1 MLGSRALAAVVTAVM
16 GVVLCSGPARA
27 ADAGDPACLSSGLA
41 DAKVSTSIQL
51 LHDDRTFTKVITKL
65 TVDVP
70 ADWAYA
76 PVLLL
81 SGDSPLHTTAMACL
95 TRQGPGWQ
103 DPLRW
108 WEWRP
113 GLPEVTVEK
122 GGRVHVV
129 YEAHAWI
136 GQYDKNLDMGIWRLR
151 AGTDT
156 WSVTL
161 RPPPALSGARW
172 DEVTVDPGVPGV
184 ESAQPWPT
192 AEEDGSRLVWR
203 LGNRVKSAPSAL
215 TVVVRPSWQRLWSA
229 QNERL
234 TAQGL
239 GWIGGLLSTVAMSA
253 LLLWAVARYR
263 PRRRTP
269 DPVLRNL
276 ARWAVIAVALF
287 VLTYTDDLIHEY
299 DVRRSAW
306 WFEDAL
312 LRGHLFALATAAL
325 LLAFAK
331 PPWRVWAV
339 GALLAIPPAVTMSLP
354 KTFDLYQWWDDQP
367 MTSDLALAAE
377 TTASCCLMALTV
389 LGFVAVAWRLG
400 VDGELIP
407 KSGRGVPPGGPPRDR
422 ELRLRIVVPAVVAW
436 TAVVGLCYAL
446 TEERNWQR
454 ASWLSD
460 RGDPS
465 YGTEHRNDF
474 VWESMWSVSNGQ
486 EWILAN
492 SWILTGIAML
502 AVLRTRRSPTHPPLD
517 DPADRLLLLAFFPVA
532 VSISEDRLASSLA
545 EILWIPVYMLALYA
559 AVAAFRGRAV
569 LEQGFEDSR
578 WPLATAAD
586 AIARRRLMKDSRVYR
601 ETHAEL
607 RRLDQGMFG
616 DEPPERQTLEGKLDG
631 LHDWP
636 TGGPLPF
643 PDRLPTRVSVV
654 DAALALGPR
663 DNWWDN
669 GVRGARWALVPGLLA
684 AVLSTWAEF
693 VRGEAWRDT
702 LLDLFGLP
710 SMALGIVYWAST
722 WIGGGFFLGALWR
735 VLPGRRG
742 AVKAIPV
749 ALAFAVP
756 LALDAVFGWFTQE
769 GAANLALHAV
779 TMLLVLT
786 VTGIA
791 LDLDTFRGERRYW
804 QSRLGL
810 LLSIYQM
817 RYYSLQVAYLIGQVI
832 AVITIWQFFAE
843 PAATPPAGGK

>member
-1 MLGSRALAAVVTAVM
+1 MAVVLWAL
-16 GVVLCSGPARA
+16 LCPGSARA
-27 ADAGDPACLSSGLA
+27 ADAPDPACVSAGLA
-41 DAKVSTSIQL
+41 GARVSTSL
-51 LHDDRTFTKVITKL
+51 ELVHEDRTYTKIVTRL

-70 ADWAYA
+70 ADWAFA
-76 PVLLL
+76 EALLL
-81 SGDSPLHTTAMACL
+81 SRHSPGHTTAMACL
-95 TRQGPGWQ
+95 TRQATGWQ

-108 WEWRP
+108 GEWRP
-113 GLPEVTVEK
+113 GPPVVSAEK
-122 GGRVHVV
+122 SGYVRVV
-129 YEAHAWI
+129 YEAHSWVS
-136 GQYDKNLDMGIWRLR
+136 QYGKNLDVGIWRLW
-151 AGTDT
+151 AGDRT

-172 DEVTVDPGVPGV
+172 DRITVDPGAPGV

-192 AEEDGSRLVWR
+192 AEEDGSQLVWR
-203 LGNRVKSAPSAL
+203 PENRMTGSRSAPAV
-215 TVVVRPSWQRLWSA
+215 TVVVRPSWQRLWAA

-234 TAQGL
+234 TAQRL
-239 GWIGGLLSTVAMSA
+239 GWVGGLLWTVTMSA
-253 LLLWAVARYR
+253 LLLRAAALYR

-276 ARWAVIAVALF
+276 QLWAVAAVALF
-287 VLTYTDDLIHEY
+287 VLVSADDLLRQY
-299 DVRRSAW
+299 DEERSGGW

-331 PPWRVWAV
+331 PPPRIWFV
-339 GALLAIPPAVTMSLP
+339 GALLMLPPAVTMSRP
-354 KTFDLYQWWDDQP
+354 QTFDLYQWYGDQL
-367 MTSDLALAAE
+367 MASDLALAAE

-389 LGFVAVAWRLG
+389 LGFVAVAWRLA

-407 KSGRGVPPGGPPRDR
+407 KSRRGVPPGGQPRDR
-422 ELRLRIVVPAVVAW
+422 ELRLRIVVPAVAVW
-436 TAVVGLCYAL
+436 TAVVAVCYAL

-460 RGDPS
+460 RGDPW
-465 YGTEHRNDF
+465 YGIRHHDDF
-474 VWESMWSVSNGQ
+474 VWEAMRSASEGQ
-486 EWILAN
+486 EWILTY

-502 AVLRTRRSPTHPPLD
+502 AVLRTRRAPQQSPLD
-517 DPADRLLLLAFFPVA
+517 DPADRLLFLAFFPVA
-532 VSISEDRLASSLA
+532 VAIGGEHLANSLA
-545 EILWIPVYMLALYA
+545 EAVWIPVYMLALYS
-559 AVAAFRGRAV
+559 AVAFFRGRAV
-569 LEQGFEDSR
+569 LEQPFVSSR
-578 WPLATAAD
+578 WPLAAA
-586 AIARRRLMKDSRVYR
+586 AGTTVRRQLMKNSRVYR

-616 DEPPERQTLEGKLDG
+616 DTPPEREALEGKLDE
-631 LHDWP
+631 LHDCP
-636 TGGPLPF
+636 AGGPLPF
-643 PDRLPTRVSVV
+643 PDRLPAHVSVV

-669 GVRGARWALVPGLLA
+669 GIRGVRCALIPGLLA
-684 AVLSTWAEF
+684 AVLGTWVGF

-710 SMALGIVYWAST
+710 SMVLGVLYWMST
-722 WIGGGFFLGALWR
+722 WVGGGFFLGALWR

-756 LALDAVFGWFTQE
+756 VALDALFGWFTQE
-769 GAANLALHAV
+769 GAANLALHAA

-843 PAATPPAGGK
+843 PAATPPTSGK

>member
-1 MLGSRALAAVVTAVM
+1 MPGSRAWAAVV
-16 GVVLCSGPARA
+16 VVVWVLLCPGSARA
-27 ADAGDPACLSSGLA
+27 ADTADPACVSTGLA
-41 DAKVSTSIQL
+41 EARVSTSLEL
-51 LHDDRTFTKVITKL
+51 LHDDRTYTKVVTRQ

-70 ADWAYA
+70 GDWAFA
-76 PVLLL
+76 EALLL
-81 SGDSPLHTTAMACL
+81 SRHSPAHTTAMACL
-95 TRQGPGWQ
+95 TRQATGWQ

-113 GLPEVTVEK
+113 GAPEVMAEK
-122 GGRVHVV
+122 GGRVRVV
-129 YEAHAWI
+129 YEAHSWVS
-136 GQYDKNLDMGIWRLR
+136 QYHENLDVGIWRLR
-151 AGTDT
+151 AGAGT

-161 RPPPALSGARW
+161 RPPLALSGARW
-172 DEVTVDPGVPGV
+172 DAITVDPGAPGV

-192 AEEDGSRLVWR
+192 AVEDGSRLVWR
-203 LGNRVKSAPSAL
+203 PENRMTGSRSAPSV
-215 TVVVRPSWQRLWSA
+215 TVAVKPSWQRLWAA
-229 QNERL
+229 QSERL

-239 GWIGGLLSTVAMSA
+239 DWVGGLVSTTTMSA
-253 LLLWAVARYR
+253 LLLWAAARYR
-263 PRRRTP
+263 PRRRTR

-276 ARWAVIAVALF
+276 EYWAVIAVALF

-312 LRGHLFALATAAL
+312 LRGHVFALATGAL

-331 PPWRVWAV
+331 PPRRVWVV

-354 KTFDLYQWWDDQP
+354 EGFDLYQWWDDQP

-407 KSGRGVPPGGPPRDR
+407 KTRRGVPSGGQPRDR
-422 ELRLRIVVPAVVAW
+422 ELRLRIVVPAIAVW
-436 TAVVGLCYAL
+436 TAVVALCYAL

-465 YGTEHRNDF
+465 YGIQHRSDF
-474 VWESMWSVSNGQ
+474 VWEAMWSVSKGQ
-486 EWILAN
+486 GWILTY
-492 SWILTGIAML
+492 SWILTALAML
-502 AVLRTRRSPTHPPLD
+502 AVLHTRRAPKGSPLE
-517 DPADRLLLLAFFPVA
+517 DPADRLLFLAFFPVA
-532 VSISEDRLASSLA
+532 VSISGGRLANSLA
-545 EILWIPVYMLALYA
+545 EVLWIPVYMLALYA
-559 AVAAFRGRAV
+559 AVVSFRSLAV
-569 LEQGFEDSR
+569 LEQRFEVSK
-578 WPLATAAD
+578 WPLAAA
-586 AIARRRLMKDSRVYR
+586 AAARRELMEKSRVYR

-607 RRLDQGMFG
+607 RRLDQGLFG
-616 DEPPERQTLEGKLDG
+616 DEPPERQVLEGRLDD

-636 TGGPLPF
+636 AAGPLPF
-643 PDRLPTRVSVV
+643 PDRLPAQVSVV

-663 DNWWDN
+663 NTWWAN
-669 GVRGARWALVPGLLA
+669 GVRGVRCALVPGLLA
-684 AVLSTWAEF
+684 AVLSTWAGF

-710 SMALGIVYWAST
+710 GMALGIVYWLST
-722 WIGGGFFLGALWR
+722 WVGGGFFLGALWR

-749 ALAFAVP
+749 VLAFSVP
-756 LALDAVFGWFTQE
+756 LALDALFGWFTQE
-769 GAANLALHAV
+769 GAANLALYAA

-817 RYYSLQVAYLIGQVI
+817 RYYSLQVAYLIGQLI